1 MTKEEL
7 KQEAEVYADDKKHFD
22 GQAQL
27 YIVDGYLAGAEP
39 REKRIAELE
48 KENAELKES
57 GSVICD
63 RLSERID
70 EIVELKNENIGLKKQ
85 IAELEK
91 ENAELIGK
99 VAFLENDLNN
109 AKAQIEEMKCCLSTW
124 YEYENERD
132 TPQINIDELLIET
145 QQFIS

>member
-7 KQEAEVYADDKKHFD
+7 EKEAEVYADDKKHFD

-27 YIVDGYLAGAEP
+27 YIVDGYLASAEP

-70 EIVELKNENIGLKKQ
+70 EIVELKNENIGLKNQLTK
-85 IAELEK
+85 AK
-91 ENAELIGK
+91 EIIKN
-99 VAFLENDLNN
+99 
-109 AKAQIEEMKCCLSTW
+109 
-124 YEYENERD
+124 
-132 TPQINIDELLIET
+132 LLILKNDHYGNTKMKWRVKVTE
-145 QQFIS
+145 QAEQFLKEVEK